1 MGESS
6 RCNSPLWGAEGTA
19 GGPAS
24 RLERAWCVWGGLP
37 GGQAWSVGEGALG
50 LVKRFVLG
58 AMWSPKSDEH
68 GRQVPEA
75 SALAFLQRPPLHWTV
90 PSPLWPSARPP
101 AAHPPCSAPTRAARL
116 WGQIWVE
123 LALRPGTKLSS
134 SQGLSFFLCQ
144 TNMPHPS
151 G

>member
-1 MGESS
+1 M
-6 RCNSPLWGAEGTA
+6 CL
-19 GGPAS
+19 
-24 RLERAWCVWGGLP
+24 GGLP
-37 GGQAWSVGEGALG
+37 GGQAWSIGEGALG
-50 LVKRFVLG
+50 LVKRFILR
-58 AMWSPKSDEH
+58 AMWSPKSDEQ

-75 SALAFLQRPPLHWTV
+75 SALAFLQWPPLHWTV
-90 PSPLWPSARPP
+90 PSPLWPSARPS

-116 WGQIWVE
+116 WGQIWVQ

-134 SQGLSFFLCQ
+134 SRGLSFFLCK